1 MNIIHYNII
10 RGGKMI
16 KIKFL
21 GIKALFDFSFFAV
34 IALFFLYDSTDLAIY
49 SFVACII
56 HELAH
61 VFMMNAFDIPPNS
74 LVFYGG
80 GIKISEREIER
91 LKLYKQAIITSAGCV
106 INFIMAG
113 ISFALADGS
122 DLKILIFAY
131 SNLMVGA
138 INLLPIGYFD
148 GAGLMKLILIKKM
161 QPFQV
166 DSAMKVVRRMFG
178 FASIFALLLM
188 IVYRQANFTIYVIAL
203 YFIFAGFSDRE

>member
-1 MNIIHYNII
+1 
-10 RGGKMI
+10 
-16 KIKFL
+16 
-21 GIKALFDFSFFAV
+21 
-34 IALFFLYDSTDLAIY
+34 
-49 SFVACII
+49 
-56 HELAH
+56 
-61 VFMMNAFDIPPNS
+61 
-74 LVFYGG
+74 
-80 GIKISEREIER
+80 
-91 LKLYKQAIITSAGCV
+91 
-106 INFIMAG
+106 
-113 ISFALADGS
+113 
-122 DLKILIFAY
+122 
-131 SNLMVGA
+131 MVGS